1 MVRAALRKPSSNYKQ
16 RKEKQMGK
24 NLNKQ
29 RLNQQDRI
37 QSNMNHQDF
46 NWKQI
51 TNKYQNTC
59 CVCNRGISSGE
70 IILWNKEA
78 SLVQHLP
85 EMCQFL
91 GTRKKRVSTRELG
104 TNPRAKGTNPKAVAE
119 ARLQKQIDQYTF
131 PVEVSY
137 VK

>member
-1 MVRAALRKPSSNYKQ
+1 MTLRKD
-16 RKEKQMGK
+16 
-24 NLNKQ
+24 
-29 RLNQQDRI
+29 RLNRDNRI

-51 TNKYQNTC
+51 TNKYRNTC
-59 CVCNRGISSGE
+59 CVCNRSISSGE
-70 IILWNKEA
+70 IILWNKEH

-85 EMCQFL
+85 EVCQFL
-91 GTRKKRVSTRELG
+91 GTRKKRKSTRADG
-104 TNPRAKGTNPKAVAE
+104 TNPRAKGTNPKAVEE
-119 ARLQKQIDQYTF
+119 ARLQKQIEQYRF

>member
-1 MVRAALRKPSSNYKQ
+1 M
-16 RKEKQMGK
+16 EKQMAYSK
-24 NLNKQ
+24 HEKLNKTHKTIAGLQ
-29 RLNQQDRI
+29 
-37 QSNMNHQDF
+37 HQDT

-59 CVCNRGISSGE
+59 CVCNRGISMGE
-70 IILWNKEA
+70 TILWNKDE

-85 EMCQFL
+85 EMCEFL
-91 GTRKKRVSTRELG
+91 GTRKKRVSTRNLG

-119 ARLQKQIDQYTF
+119 ARLQKRIEELTF

>member
-1 MVRAALRKPSSNYKQ
+1 MSKINKERMGHNLRLQAKM
-16 RKEKQMGK
+16 E
-24 NLNKQ
+24 
-29 RLNQQDRI
+29 
-37 QSNMNHQDF
+37 HQDF
-46 NWKQI
+46 NWKRI
-51 TNKYQNTC
+51 TNKYQSTC

-104 TNPRAKGTNPKAVAE
+104 TNPRAKGTNPKARKAIEE
-119 ARLQKQIDQYTF
+119 ARLQKRIDENTF
-131 PVEVSY
+131 PVEVRY
-137 VK
+137 AN

>member
-1 MVRAALRKPSSNYKQ
+1 MSYSKHEQINRVVNTKSGLQ
-16 RKEKQMGK
+16 
-24 NLNKQ
+24 
-29 RLNQQDRI
+29 
-37 QSNMNHQDF
+37 HQDF

-51 TNKYQNTC
+51 TNKYKSTC

-91 GTRKKRVSTRELG
+91 GTRKKRVSTRDLG
-104 TNPRAKGTNPKAVAE
+104 TNPRAKGTNPKAVEE
-119 ARLQKQIDQYTF
+119 ARLAKRIEELTF
-131 PVEVSY
+131 PVEVRY
-137 VK
+137 AK

>member
-1 MVRAALRKPSSNYKQ
+1 MSKNMNKEHLQ
-16 RKEKQMGK
+16 R
-24 NLNKQ
+24 
-29 RLNQQDRI
+29 DARI
-37 QSNMNHQDF
+37 KANMNHQDF

-70 IILWNKEA
+70 IILWHKEA

-91 GTRKKRVSTRELG
+91 GTRKKRKSTRADG
-104 TNPRAKGTNPKAVAE
+104 TNPRALGTNPKAVE
-119 ARLQKQIDQYTF
+119 EERLQKRIEELTF
-131 PVEVSY
+131 PVEVRY